1 MRKGLA
7 MSIAL
12 HGGILAWALG
22 VFPGPEQLRPRE
34 VKAVP
39 IDVVTTAELTK
50 IKAGLKD
57 RKNAK
62 PTPVAKKKPKPQPK
76 KKKAKV
82 KPRKSKAARQQAAPK
97 PKAPAPRK
105 KVAKK
110 TKPKAKAVKKQ
121 VDKAALNNLVSKAL
135 ERKTKTPPRKRAP
148 TAKKNFNADKIAAL
162 LNKVP
167 DAGDPTPASETP
179 AKKTVPQAKGRP
191 TGFDEKLTLSEI
203 DALRA
208 RISQCWTPPTG
219 ATGADALKVKLRLTL
234 NRDGTLT
241 RQPQI
246 MNSGNSPFFQ
256 VAADSAVR
264 AVWQC
269 QPYQLPARK
278 FALWRDMVL
287 NFDPREM
294 FGG

>member
-12 HGGILAWALG
+12 HGFVLAWALG
-22 VFPGPEQLRPRE
+22 FFPGPETLRTPE

-39 IDVVTTAELTK
+39 IDVVTISELTK
-50 IKAGLKD
+50 IKAGLRD

-62 PTPVAKKKPKPQPK
+62 TAPVVKKKTPPKP

-82 KPRKSKAARQQAAPK
+82 KPRKVKAARQKSAPK
-97 PKAPAPRK
+97 PKAQPRPKKTVKKAKPKPKPAK
-105 KVAKK
+105 KV
-110 TKPKAKAVKKQ
+110 
-121 VDKAALNNLVSKAL
+121 VDKAALDNLVSKAL
-135 ERKTKTPPRKRAP
+135 ETKPTKSQRKKT
-148 TAKKNFNADKIAAL
+148 TAKKNFNADRIAAL

-167 DAGDPTPASETP
+167 DAGDQTPSATEP
-179 AKKTVPQAKGRP
+179 KPDPKDQAKGRP
-191 TGFDEKLTLSEI
+191 SGFDQKLTISEI

-208 RISQCWTPPTG
+208 RISQCWAPPTG
-219 ATGADALKVKLRLTL
+219 ATGADALKVRLRLNL

-246 MNSGNSPFFQ
+246 LNSGASQFFR

-264 AVWQC
+264 AVWKC
-269 QPYQLPARK
+269 QPYQLPAAK
-278 FALWRDMVL
+278 YDLWRDIVL